1 MKSVFKF
8 ILNTIP
14 RPILIRLSIVI
25 RPILAILLK
34 GSRYTDPIDGKSFR
48 MFLPYGY
55 GNQRNNVLSPS
66 TLSLERH
73 RLLWLYLQNETD
85 FFYSEL
91 VSESNELVLE
101 SNELVSE
108 SNEPV
113 SDSPIS
119 KNKRIKLRNAETN
132 SALKVLH
139 FAPEQEFYKRFKKQ
153 KNIDYTTTDLLSP
166 LADVKA
172 DICNLPFEDNT
183 YDIIFCNHVLEHI
196 PNDTKAMQEL
206 YRVLKPGGMGIFQI
220 PQDLLRATTFSDDT
234 IVDQKERAKI
244 FGQYDH
250 VRVYGRDYFDK
261 LRSIGFKVVEEDY
274 TNKIAPELVEKY
286 CLAKGE
292 IIPVCFK

>member
-14 RPILIRLSIVI
+14 RPILIRLSIVV
-25 RPILAILLK
+25 RPILAFLLK
-34 GSRYTDPIDGKSFR
+34 GSRFTDPIDGKSFS

-85 FFYSEL
+85 FFQSEL
-91 VSESNELVLE
+91 D
-101 SNELVSE
+101 
-108 SNEPV
+108 

-119 KNKRIKLRNAETN
+119 KNKRIKLRDAETS

-153 KNIDYTTTDLLSP
+153 INIDYTTTDLLSP

-196 PNDTKAMQEL
+196 PDDTKAMQEL
-206 YRVLKPGGMGIFQI
+206 YRVLKHGGMGIFQI
-220 PQDLLRATTFSDDT
+220 PQDLSRATTFSDDT

-261 LRSIGFKVVEEDY
+261 LRSIGFKVIEEDY
-274 TNKIAPELVEKY
+274 TNKIAPKLVEKY

-292 IIPVCFK
+292 IIPICFK